1 MTDRF
6 LPATRS
12 LRVSLT
18 ALALCLGTGGLAH
31 ADVFGRL
38 HFVVTDAD
46 TDKPIAGAVVT
57 LHDPANVRGDIPLTT
72 DAQGS
77 VTSPPLEI
85 HAWQAATTL
94 KGYDNDN
101 HSTVVAADT
110 TTEVDVNLAKTEKVI
125 TIKGNRQLVRPGQTN
140 DSTSRNQTFLQKY
153 PSSTASGNPQ
163 DIKRIF
169 ITTPGFVNSTVG
181 ASHPRGEHASTTFDF
196 NGFLAPGALQGRAGP
211 YINPNVFQSVD
222 VQTGAYAPEYGSE
235 VAAIVNASLRSGTIK
250 PIETLTLQGGGY
262 STYFGNLTLGGQLG
276 GPVDAN
282 ITGPAPQHF
291 RYFLDFS
298 DRDTDN
304 ALEPPQ
310 PNDQSAHN
318 HGTAGTAFGNLEY
331 QFGPRDQVALILNDS
346 PAHTEIANRTGLPGK
361 YAPVGQGFGYGGS
374 RNADGTESGTTPDP
388 TVVGSQTIPLAS
400 QQGAGQD
407 IYQEDE
413 NGFQFL
419 NYRHT
424 FSDQLTGLVSAGLSQ
439 SRLELKNND
448 PSINL
453 GSVDPTT
460 GLLTTIDNS
469 IEFNP
474 NLTRR
479 SSQRELAA
487 SLTLAQGT
495 HTYKAGF
502 VLDGQ
507 SGNESY
513 QFAPQSQLA
522 LDALYATDT
531 RLTPAGAPDPGGAT
545 DTLGNPVYLITP
557 GASTPTLNIHRDG
570 YYNAAYLQD
579 TWRATRQI
587 TLNYGAR
594 LDSYYQKQDTD
605 GYGSVSGGLT
615 YLSPRLNAAYAFT
628 PGTVGRLSYNKLF
641 TQPPLS
647 EGAILGTVLGPET
660 LDQYDASIE
669 HQIGATQTVKL
680 AYYYKNIRNQNDTGI
695 LLPYTQIGAYTTLQY
710 QYASVHGI
718 EVSYDVTPRNN
729 VGLGGYLAFSNSLA
743 KPGGLDQTGAPAPDV
758 NDHDQRN
765 TLSTGLSYTLPS
777 QAYAALDYYFGSGEA
792 SSVLAPIGASNGNLV
807 NGGDRNTNQF
817 LNVRLAS
824 PPKFIGGYAGL
835 ILDVDNIFNNL
846 DVLNFNSGFS
856 GTRFQQGRR
865 ALLSVTGSF

>member
-1 MTDRF
+1 MTDW
-6 LPATRS
+6 LYPVMCS
-12 LRVSLT
+12 SRVPLA
-18 ALALCLGTGGLAH
+18 ALALCLGANGIVH

-46 TDKPIAGAVVT
+46 TDKPLAGATIT
-57 LHDPANVRGDIPLTT
+57 LHDPTNVRGDVPLTA
-72 DAQGS
+72 DAQGG

-85 HAWQAATTL
+85 HAWQAVTAL
-94 KGYDNDN
+94 KGYDPDT
-101 HSTVVAADT
+101 HTTVVAADT
-110 TTEVDVNLAKTEKVI
+110 TTEVDVSLEKTEKVI
-125 TIKGNRQLVRPGQTN
+125 TIAGNRQLVKSSQTN
-140 DSTSRNQTFLQKY
+140 DSTNRGQTFLQTY
-153 PSSTASGNPQ
+153 PSTTPGGNPQ

-169 ITTPGFVNSTVG
+169 NTTPGFVNSTVG
-181 ASHPRGEHASTTFDF
+181 ADHPRGEHASTTFNF

-211 YINPNVFQSVD
+211 FINPNVFQNAE

-235 VAAIVNASLRSGTIK
+235 VAAIVSASLRSG
-250 PIETLTLQGGGY
+250 PITPLRSLTVQGGGY
-262 STYFGNLTLGGQLG
+262 NTYFGDLTVGGQLG
-276 GPVDAN
+276 DPLEAGV
-282 ITGPAPQHF
+282 TGPAPRRF

-298 DRDTDN
+298 DRYTDN

-310 PNDQSAHN
+310 PDDQSAHN
-318 HGTAGTAFGNLEY
+318 HGTAATAFGNLEY
-331 QFGPRDQVALILNDS
+331 EFSPKDQVALILNDS
-346 PAHTEIANRTGLPGK
+346 PAQTQIANRTGLPGK
-361 YAPVGQGFGYGGS
+361 YAPVGQGYGYGGA
-374 RNADGTESGTTPDP
+374 RNADGSESGATPDP
-388 TVVGSQTIPLAS
+388 TVVGSQNIPLAS

-407 IYQEDE
+407 IYQKDE

-424 FSDQLTGLVSAGLSQ
+424 FNDQLTGLLSAGFSQ
-439 SRLELKNND
+439 SRLDLRNNN

-453 GSVDPTT
+453 GSVDSTT

-474 NLTRR
+474 NLTRDN
-479 SSQRELAA
+479 SQRELAA
-487 SLTLAQGT
+487 SLTLAQGP

-513 QFAPQSQLA
+513 QFVPQSQLA
-522 LDALYATDT
+522 LDALYAVDT
-531 RLTPAGAPDPGGAT
+531 RLAPAGALAASGAT

-557 GASTPTLNIHRDG
+557 GASTPTLNVHRTG
-570 YYNAAYLQD
+570 YYNAGYAQD
-579 TWRATRQI
+579 TWRVTRRF

-594 LDSYYQKQDTD
+594 LDSYYQKQSTQ
-605 GYGSVSGGLT
+605 GYGDSTGSLT

-628 PGTVGRLSYNKLF
+628 PATVGRLSYNKLF

-647 EGAILGTVLGPET
+647 EGAILGTALRPET

-695 LLPYTQIGAYTTLQY
+695 LIPYTQIGAYTTLQY

-718 EVSYDVTPRNN
+718 EVSYDLTPRNN
-729 VGLGGYLAFSNSLA
+729 IGLGGYLAFSNSLA
-743 KPGGLDQTGAPAPDV
+743 KPGGLDQTGLPAPII

-765 TLSTGLSYTLPS
+765 TLSTGVSYTLPS

-792 SSVLAPIGASNGNLV
+792 SSVLAPIAPSNTNVV
-807 NGGDRNTNQF
+807 NGGNRNTNQF

-824 PPKFIGGYAGL
+824 PPKMIGGHAGL
-835 ILDVDNIFNNL
+835 TLDVENVFNNL

-856 GTRFQQGRR
+856 GTRFEQGRR
-865 ALLSVTGSF
+865 VLLSVNGNF